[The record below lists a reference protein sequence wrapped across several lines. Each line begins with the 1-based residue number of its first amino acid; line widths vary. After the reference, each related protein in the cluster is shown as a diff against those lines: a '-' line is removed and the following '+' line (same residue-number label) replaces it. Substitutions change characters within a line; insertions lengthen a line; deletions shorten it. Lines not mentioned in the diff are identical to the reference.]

1 MIKYFLLFLVYSKYM
16 KYHLNLF
23 IFLFSMSSYSSIV
36 INDSIIDKKDSIIDY
51 VKELNK
57 FKSYVSENLY
67 PSILTKEFFLL
78 DKKIIIDN
86 TENLNKLYKLSQ
98 RNTNPIT
105 RNYNLET
112 SGSISRGITIG
123 NNQNS
128 VLNSELDLQISGKLS
143 EKVSIKAS
151 IQDSSIPLQDNGY
164 SQQLDEFDQIF
175 IEIESEKWTIR
186 GGDIDLKR
194 NNSFFGNFEKR
205 IQGLSIDYKINK
217 SIEFEAAGA
226 IVKGKYKRSKINS
239 QNGNQGPYKLIGQN
253 GELYVLIVSGSE
265 SVFVNGIKIDRG
277 IDKDYVI
284 NYNAGEIIFNSK
296 FPIMADMRIEV
307 EYQLSEKN
315 FNSFISYSGV
325 KIKKNKFTH
334 NISIYNEGDLK
345 NQPLLQNLSNDQ
357 KEILSS
363 AGDNDQLM
371 NAPSGS
377 ISQFNENRI
386 LYKKEV
392 VNGIEIYVYSN
403 NPNDELYSVNFS
415 NVGENQGDYILKV
428 NNTIDNIYEYISPV
442 NGEKQGSYT
451 SQTKLI
457 APEKLQLIIYNTSF
471 EYKKNSRINFELA
484 SSINDNNLFSTIDD
498 SDNNG
503 FASRFSYL
511 SKDNINEGIIL
522 NSEVDINYINNNFQ
536 TIERIFNTE
545 FSRNWNLNEVFNL
558 ASNRLLGNLK
568 LGIQKENLGS
578 IGYKLE
584 KLEFGN
590 NYKGTRN
597 SFEIKF
603 DELKDLEIYSIS
615 SLTRSKENSQQSKFI
630 KSNNILDY
638 NYNLGWAILQFNYE
652 KKTGNEE
659 INSLLN
665 PDFGQKHLEI
675 KKGIGIKDKSFIEF
689 GYRKRIN
696 DSVINGNLQSVNH
709 SDTYF
714 LESQVLNSSKTK
726 LNLYINQNKLVSNQ
740 NNSTNDFLN
749 TRLIYNQKAFKNI
762 FNSSLFFETN
772 SGNLPQQEY
781 TFLEVEPGLGSY
793 KWIDVNNNNIQELE
807 EFEIAVFEDEG
818 TYIRV
823 LLPNQVFI
831 KTYQNKFNYSNVI
844 NFSKWQNSDKKI
856 KKLFSK
862 ISNQFQYSIDKKN
875 NLDTNP
881 EIDINPFQIDKE
893 NLLAYNYNIK
903 NVFYLN
909 KAKQR
914 YSLIFTY
921 SNSEVKNNFSFG
933 STKNSINFKRLNII
947 HKIGD
952 IYLFEFIANRGN
964 KSNWSENYVD
974 KNYILIEEEINPKLT
989 YLAGENNRI
998 NFIYKKAKI
1007 NNQLGQQ
1014 EFLNQQQFGISV
1026 FLNQKEKRG
1035 FTSEFNYYKNGFEGE
1050 SDSIISY
1057 VIMNGLQ
1064 NGENYTWSFKFEKK
1078 LSKLLDINFV
1088 YYGRKSPNSRSIHNG
1103 SIQLKAIF

>member
-1 MIKYFLLFLVYSKYM
+1 M
-16 KYHLNLF
+16 KYKLNLF
-23 IFLFSMSSYSSIV
+23 IFLLSMSSYGSIV
-36 INDSIIDKKDSIIDY
+36 LNDSIINKKDSIIDY

-57 FKSYVSENLY
+57 FKTYVSENLY
-67 PSILTKEFFLL
+67 PSVLTKDYFLL
-78 DKKIIIDN
+78 DQKIIIDN

-151 IQDSSIPLQDNGY
+151 IQDSNIPLQDNGY

-239 QNGNQGPYKLIGQN
+239 QNGNQGPYKLTGQN

-334 NISIYNEGDLK
+334 NISIYNESDLK

-428 NNTIDNIYEYISPV
+428 NNTIDNIYEYISPI
-442 NGEKQGSYT
+442 NGEKQGSYE

-471 EYKKNSRINFELA
+471 EHKKNSKINFELA
-484 SSINDNNLFSTIDD
+484 SSIKDNNLFSSIDD

-511 SKDNINEGIIL
+511 SRVNINEKIIL
-522 NSEVDINYINNNFQ
+522 NS
-536 TIERIFNTE
+536 
-545 FSRNWNLNEVFNL
+545 S
-558 ASNRLLGNLK
+558 
-568 LGIQKENLGS
+568 
-578 IGYKLE
+578 
-584 KLEFGN
+584 
-590 NYKGTRN
+590 
-597 SFEIKF
+597 
-603 DELKDLEIYSIS
+603 
-615 SLTRSKENSQQSKFI
+615 
-630 KSNNILDY
+630 
-638 NYNLGWAILQFNYE
+638 
-652 KKTGNEE
+652 
-659 INSLLN
+659 
-665 PDFGQKHLEI
+665 
-675 KKGIGIKDKSFIEF
+675 
-689 GYRKRIN
+689 
-696 DSVINGNLQSVNH
+696 
-709 SDTYF
+709 
-714 LESQVLNSSKTK
+714 
-726 LNLYINQNKLVSNQ
+726 
-740 NNSTNDFLN
+740 
-749 TRLIYNQKAFKNI
+749 
-762 FNSSLFFETN
+762 
-772 SGNLPQQEY
+772 
-781 TFLEVEPGLGSY
+781 
-793 KWIDVNNNNIQELE
+793 
-807 EFEIAVFEDEG
+807 
-818 TYIRV
+818 
-823 LLPNQVFI
+823 
-831 KTYQNKFNYSNVI
+831 
-844 NFSKWQNSDKKI
+844 
-856 KKLFSK
+856 
-862 ISNQFQYSIDKKN
+862 
-875 NLDTNP
+875 
-881 EIDINPFQIDKE
+881 
-893 NLLAYNYNIK
+893 
-903 NVFYLN
+903 
-909 KAKQR
+909 
-914 YSLIFTY
+914 
-921 SNSEVKNNFSFG
+921 
-933 STKNSINFKRLNII
+933 
-947 HKIGD
+947 
-952 IYLFEFIANRGN
+952 
-964 KSNWSENYVD
+964 
-974 KNYILIEEEINPKLT
+974 
-989 YLAGENNRI
+989 
-998 NFIYKKAKI
+998 
-1007 NNQLGQQ
+1007 
-1014 EFLNQQQFGISV
+1014 
-1026 FLNQKEKRG
+1026 
-1035 FTSEFNYYKNGFEGE
+1035 
-1050 SDSIISY
+1050 SY
-1057 VIMNGLQ
+1057 V
-1064 NGENYTWSFKFEKK
+1064 
-1078 LSKLLDINFV
+1078 
-1088 YYGRKSPNSRSIHNG
+1088 
-1103 SIQLKAIF
+1103 